1 MQNSPD
7 AFMEH
12 VWYDIVK
19 RFSRIFP
26 PLNRFDVRNILRR
39 APCDVSWERMMQST
53 LGERLQQARQ
63 QSGWSLEDVS
73 GKLNISKEILAGFEA
88 GEFSVKLPEI
98 YARGFFIAYV
108 KLLNLNTST
117 LLAEYETLRGASK
130 KTGFPSLGRLQFET
144 GEETVQDTKVLP
156 ETSENPPKRL
166 KVDFRTALRNRYFI
180 FFAVIGAILLLL
192 FGCRSRKKTPSA
204 DTEAVPS
211 VVDEVEIIPAL
222 TEESATVVTRTEPS
236 MFLPQEADVGAST
249 KTVIDYSP
257 KGVADDLRP
266 TTNRAPSDSVTDMPI
281 EAGAPESVTLV
292 ASAPV
297 QVFVRTERDKKR
309 VFFGTLEAGAR
320 QSVPKEA
327 ALQVSFSEGGNL
339 IIERSDGT
347 AIRPQTSGRG
357 WIRIP

>member
-1 MQNSPD
+1 MPNSPD

-12 VWYDIVK
+12 VRYGTVK

-26 PLNRFDVRNILRR
+26 PLSRFDVRNILRR
-39 APCDVSWERMMQST
+39 APYDVSWERMMQST

-98 YARGFFIAYV
+98 YTRGFFIAYV
-108 KLLNLNTST
+108 KLLNLNTSA
-117 LLAEYETLRGASK
+117 LLAEYETLRGTSK

-144 GEETVQDTKVLP
+144 GEETVQDTEVLP
-156 ETSENPPKRL
+156 DTSENPPKRL
-166 KVDFRTALRNRYFI
+166 KVDFRVALRNRYFI
-180 FFAVIGAILLLL
+180 SFTVVGVVLLLL
-192 FGCRSRKKTPSA
+192 FGCRARKKTPSA
-204 DTEAVPS
+204 DTKAVPS
-211 VVDEVEIIPAL
+211 VVNEVEIIPAL
-222 TEESATVVTRTEPS
+222 TEESATVVTRTEPQ
-236 MFLPQEADVGAST
+236 MFLSQETDVGASS
-249 KTVIDYSP
+249 KTVVDNSP
-257 KGVADDLRP
+257 RWVADDLQ
-266 TTNRAPSDSVTDMPI
+266 TTTDRTLSNSETDMPI
-281 EAGAPESVTLV
+281 GVISSEIITLV
-292 ASAPV
+292 ASGTV
-297 QVFVRTERDKKR
+297 RVFVRTERDKRR

-339 IIERSDGT
+339 VIEHSDGT

>member
-1 MQNSPD
+1 
-7 AFMEH
+7 
-12 VWYDIVK
+12 
-19 RFSRIFP
+19 
-26 PLNRFDVRNILRR
+26 
-39 APCDVSWERMMQST
+39 MQST

-108 KLLNLNTST
+108 KLLNLNISAF
-117 LLAEYETLRGASK
+117 LAEYETLRGTSK
-130 KTGFPSLGRLQFET
+130 KTGFPSLGHLQFET
-144 GEETVQDTKVLP
+144 GEEAVQKDTQALP
-156 ETSENPPKRL
+156 EAPMNSPKRL
-166 KVDFRTALRNRYFI
+166 KVDFRAALRNRYFI

-211 VVDEVEIIPAL
+211 VVNEVEIIPAL
-222 TEESATVVTRTEPS
+222 TEESATVVTRTEPL
-236 MFLPQEADVGAST
+236 MFPPQGTDVGSSS
-249 KTVIDYSP
+249 KTVVDDSP
-257 KGVADDLRP
+257 RWVADDLQP
-266 TTNRAPSDSVTDMPI
+266 TSTLTLSKSETDMSTGVI
-281 EAGAPESVTLV
+281 VSESITLV

>member
-1 MQNSPD
+1 
-7 AFMEH
+7 
-12 VWYDIVK
+12 
-19 RFSRIFP
+19 
-26 PLNRFDVRNILRR
+26 
-39 APCDVSWERMMQST
+39 MQST

-73 GKLNISKEILAGFEA
+73 SKLNISKEILAGFEA

-108 KLLNLNTST
+108 KLLNLNTSA
-117 LLAEYETLRGASK
+117 LLAEYETLTGTSK

-144 GEETVQDTKVLP
+144 GEETVREDTQALP
-156 ETSENPPKRL
+156 EAPMHPPKRL
-166 KVDFRTALRNRYFI
+166 KVDFRAVFRHKYFVPVAI
-180 FFAVIGAILLLL
+180 AGAILLLL
-192 FGCRSRKKTPSA
+192 FGCRSRKKPPSA
-204 DTEAVPS
+204 DTEATSS
-211 VVDEVEIIPAL
+211 VVNEVEIIPAL
-222 TEESATVVTRTEPS
+222 TEESTTVVTRAEPS
-236 MFLPQEADVGAST
+236 MFLTQGGGIGISDKAVDDGSR
-249 KTVIDYSP
+249 
-257 KGVADDLRP
+257 GLVADDLQ
-266 TTNRAPSDSVTDMPI
+266 TTTARVLSKSETDMPMGVI
-281 EAGAPESVTLV
+281 TSETITLV

-297 QVFVRTERDKKR
+297 QVFVRTEQDKKR

>member
-1 MQNSPD
+1 
-7 AFMEH
+7 
-12 VWYDIVK
+12 
-19 RFSRIFP
+19 
-26 PLNRFDVRNILRR
+26 
-39 APCDVSWERMMQST
+39 MQST

-63 QSGWSLEDVS
+63 QLGWSLEDVS

-108 KLLNLNTST
+108 KLLNLNVSAF
-117 LLAEYETLRGASK
+117 LAEYETLRGTSK
-130 KTGFPSLGRLQFET
+130 KTGFPSLGCLQFET
-144 GEETVQDTKVLP
+144 GEEKVQEDTQALP
-156 ETSENPPKRL
+156 EAPTHPPKRL
-166 KVDFRTALRNRYFI
+166 KVDFRAALHNRYFI
-180 FFAVIGAILLLL
+180 SVAVIGAIFLLL
-192 FGCRSRKKTPSA
+192 FGCRSRKKTHSD
-204 DTEAVPS
+204 DTETMPS
-211 VVDEVEIIPAL
+211 VVNEVEIIPAL
-222 TEESATVVTRTEPS
+222 TEESATVVTRTESS

-266 TTNRAPSDSVTDMPI
+266 TTDRAPSDSATDMPI
-281 EAGAPESVTLV
+281 ERVSPESITLV

-297 QVFVRTERDKKR
+297 QVFVRTEQDKKR

>member
-1 MQNSPD
+1 
-7 AFMEH
+7 MEH
-12 VWYDIVK
+12 VRYGTVK

-26 PLNRFDVRNILRR
+26 QLNRFDVRNILRR
-39 APCDVSWERMMQST
+39 VPFDVSWERMMQST

-108 KLLNLNTST
+108 KLLNLNTSA
-117 LLAEYETLRGASK
+117 LLAEYETLTGTSK
-130 KTGFPSLGRLQFET
+130 RTGFPSLGRLQFET
-144 GEETVQDTKVLP
+144 GEETVHDTKVLP

-166 KVDFRTALRNRYFI
+166 KVDFHAVFRHKYFI
-180 FFAVIGAILLLL
+180 SVVIASAVLLLL
-192 FGCRSRKKTPSA
+192 FGCRSRKKTPSP
-204 DTEAVPS
+204 DTEAMPS
-211 VVDEVEIIPAL
+211 VVNEVEIIPAL
-222 TEESATVVTRTEPS
+222 TEESKTVVTRTEPS
-236 MFLPQEADVGAST
+236 MFLTQGGSIGTSD
-249 KTVIDYSP
+249 KIVI
-257 KGVADDLRP
+257 DDLRGSVAEDLQ
-266 TTNRAPSDSVTDMPI
+266 TTAARPFLKSEADMPTGVI
-281 EAGAPESVTLV
+281 SSETITLV
-292 ASAPV
+292 ASGTV
-297 QVFVRTERDKKR
+297 QVFVRTEQDKKR

-339 IIERSDGT
+339 VIERSDGT

>member
-1 MQNSPD
+1 
-7 AFMEH
+7 
-12 VWYDIVK
+12 
-19 RFSRIFP
+19 
-26 PLNRFDVRNILRR
+26 
-39 APCDVSWERMMQST
+39 MQST

-73 GKLNISKEILAGFEA
+73 EKLNISKEILAGFEA
-88 GEFSVKLPEI
+88 NEFAVKLPEI

-108 KLLNLNTST
+108 KLLNLNTSA
-117 LLAEYETLRGASK
+117 LLAEYETLTGTSK
-130 KTGFPSLGRLQFET
+130 KAGFPSLGRLQFET
-144 GEETVQDTKVLP
+144 GEETVREDTQALP
-156 ETSENPPKRL
+156 EAPTHPPKRL
-166 KVDFRTALRNRYFI
+166 KVDFRAVFRHKYFVPVAI
-180 FFAVIGAILLLL
+180 AGAILLLL
-192 FGCRSRKKTPSA
+192 FGCRSRKKPPSA
-204 DTEAVPS
+204 DTEATSS
-211 VVDEVEIIPAL
+211 VVNEVEIIPAL
-222 TEESATVVTRTEPS
+222 TEESTTVVTRTEPS
-236 MFLPQEADVGAST
+236 MFLTQGESIGISDKAVDDGSR
-249 KTVIDYSP
+249 
-257 KGVADDLRP
+257 GLVAEDLQ
-266 TTNRAPSDSVTDMPI
+266 TTTARVLSKSETDMPMGVI
-281 EAGAPESVTLV
+281 SSETVTLV

>member
-1 MQNSPD
+1 
-7 AFMEH
+7 
-12 VWYDIVK
+12 
-19 RFSRIFP
+19 
-26 PLNRFDVRNILRR
+26 
-39 APCDVSWERMMQST
+39 MQST

-98 YARGFFIAYV
+98 YTRGFFIAYV
-108 KLLNLNTST
+108 KLLNLNTSA
-117 LLAEYETLRGASK
+117 LLAEYETLRGTSK
-130 KTGFPSLGRLQFET
+130 KTGFPSLGHLQFET
-144 GEETVQDTKVLP
+144 GEETVQKDTQALP
-156 ETSENPPKRL
+156 EAPMNSPKRL
-166 KVDFRTALRNRYFI
+166 KVDFRAALRNRYFI
-180 FFAVIGAILLLL
+180 FFAVIGAILLFL
-192 FGCRSRKKTPSA
+192 FGCRSRKKTPSV
-204 DTEAVPS
+204 DTESVTSS
-211 VVDEVEIIPAL
+211 VVNEVEIIPAL
-222 TEESATVVTRTEPS
+222 TEESATVVTRTKPL
-236 MFLPQEADVGAST
+236 MFPPQGTDVGSSS
-249 KTVIDYSP
+249 KTVVDDSP
-257 KGVADDLRP
+257 RWVADDLRP
-266 TTNRAPSDSVTDMPI
+266 TVARVPSESVTDMPI

-339 IIERSDGT
+339 IIEHSDGT

>member
-1 MQNSPD
+1 
-7 AFMEH
+7 
-12 VWYDIVK
+12 
-19 RFSRIFP
+19 
-26 PLNRFDVRNILRR
+26 
-39 APCDVSWERMMQST
+39 MMQST

-108 KLLNLNTST
+108 KLLNLNTSAF
-117 LLAEYETLRGASK
+117 LAEYETLTGTSK

-144 GEETVQDTKVLP
+144 GEETVQEDTQALP
-156 ETSENPPKRL
+156 EAPKHPSKRL
-166 KVDFRTALRNRYFI
+166 KIDFRAVFRNRYFVCV
-180 FFAVIGAILLLL
+180 AVIGAILLLL

-204 DTEAVPS
+204 DTEAMPS
-211 VVDEVEIIPAL
+211 VVNEVEIIPAL
-222 TEESATVVTRTEPS
+222 TEESATVVTRTESS
-236 MFLPQEADVGAST
+236 MFLSQETGVGASSN
-249 KTVIDYSP
+249 TVVDDSP
-257 KGVADDLRP
+257 RWVAEGLRP
-266 TTNRAPSDSVTDMPI
+266 TAARVASESVTDMPI
-281 EAGAPESVTLV
+281 EAGAPESITLV

-320 QSVPKEA
+320 QSISKEA

-339 IIERSDGT
+339 IIKRSDGT

>member
-1 MQNSPD
+1 
-7 AFMEH
+7 
-12 VWYDIVK
+12 
-19 RFSRIFP
+19 
-26 PLNRFDVRNILRR
+26 
-39 APCDVSWERMMQST
+39 MQST

-108 KLLNLNTST
+108 KLLNLNTSA
-117 LLAEYETLRGASK
+117 LLAEYETLTGTSQ

-144 GEETVQDTKVLP
+144 GEETVREDTQALP
-156 ETSENPPKRL
+156 EAPMHPPKRL
-166 KVDFRTALRNRYFI
+166 KVDFRAVFRHKYFVPVAI
-180 FFAVIGAILLLL
+180 AGAILLLL
-192 FGCRSRKKTPSA
+192 FGCRSRKKPPSA
-204 DTEAVPS
+204 DTEATSS
-211 VVDEVEIIPAL
+211 VVNEVEIIPAL
-222 TEESATVVTRTEPS
+222 TEESKTVVTRTEPS
-236 MFLPQEADVGAST
+236 MFLSQETDVGVT
-249 KTVIDYSP
+249 GKTVSDNFRGS
-257 KGVADDLRP
+257 VAEDLQTATVR
-266 TTNRAPSDSVTDMPI
+266 TLLKSETDMPMGI
-281 EAGAPESVTLV
+281 TSSETITLV
-292 ASAPV
+292 ASASV

>member
-1 MQNSPD
+1 M
-7 AFMEH
+7 
-12 VWYDIVK
+12 
-19 RFSRIFP
+19 
-26 PLNRFDVRNILRR
+26 
-39 APCDVSWERMMQST
+39 
-53 LGERLQQARQ
+53 QQARQ

-108 KLLNLNTST
+108 KLLNLNTSAF
-117 LLAEYETLRGASK
+117 LAEYETLTGTSK

-144 GEETVQDTKVLP
+144 GEETVQEDTQALP
-156 ETSENPPKRL
+156 EAPKHPSKRL
-166 KVDFRTALRNRYFI
+166 KIDFRAVFRNRYFVCV
-180 FFAVIGAILLLL
+180 AVIGAILLLL

-204 DTEAVPS
+204 DTEAMPS
-211 VVDEVEIIPAL
+211 VVNEVEIIPAL
-222 TEESATVVTRTEPS
+222 TEESATVVTRTESS
-236 MFLPQEADVGAST
+236 MFLSQETGVGASSN
-249 KTVIDYSP
+249 TVVDDSP
-257 KGVADDLRP
+257 RWVAEGLRP
-266 TTNRAPSDSVTDMPI
+266 TAARVASESVTDMPI
-281 EAGAPESVTLV
+281 EAGAPESITLV

-320 QSVPKEA
+320 QSISKEA

-339 IIERSDGT
+339 IIKRSDGT

>member
-1 MQNSPD
+1 M
-7 AFMEH
+7 
-12 VWYDIVK
+12 
-19 RFSRIFP
+19 
-26 PLNRFDVRNILRR
+26 
-39 APCDVSWERMMQST
+39 
-53 LGERLQQARQ
+53 QQARQ

-108 KLLNLNTST
+108 KLLNLNTSAF
-117 LLAEYETLRGASK
+117 LAEYETLRGTSK

-144 GEETVQDTKVLP
+144 GEETVQDTEVLP
-156 ETSENPPKRL
+156 GTSENPPKRL
-166 KVDFRTALRNRYFI
+166 KVDFRAALRNRYFI
-180 FFAVIGAILLLL
+180 SFAVIGAILLLL
-192 FGCRSRKKTPSA
+192 FGCRSRKKTPSI

-211 VVDEVEIIPAL
+211 VVNEVEIIPAL

-236 MFLPQEADVGAST
+236 MFLPQETGVGAST
-249 KTVIDYSP
+249 KTVINHSP
-257 KGVADDLRP
+257 RWIADDLRP
-266 TTNRAPSDSVTDMPI
+266 TSTSALSKSETDIPTDMTSSETI
-281 EAGAPESVTLV
+281 TLV
-292 ASAPV
+292 ASGTV

-309 VFFGTLEAGAR
+309 IFFGTLEAGA
-320 QSVPKEA
+320 QQPIPKEA

>member
-1 MQNSPD
+1 
-7 AFMEH
+7 
-12 VWYDIVK
+12 
-19 RFSRIFP
+19 
-26 PLNRFDVRNILRR
+26 
-39 APCDVSWERMMQST
+39 MQST

-88 GEFSVKLPEI
+88 NEFSVKLPEI

-108 KLLNLNTST
+108 KLLNLNTSA
-117 LLAEYETLRGASK
+117 LLAEYETLTGTSK

-144 GEETVQDTKVLP
+144 GEETVQEDTKALP
-156 ETSENPPKRL
+156 ETPTNAPKRL
-166 KVDFRTALRNRYFI
+166 KVDFRAIFQNRYFTCV
-180 FFAVIGAILLLL
+180 AVIGAILLLL

-204 DTEAVPS
+204 DTKAVPS
-211 VVDEVEIIPAL
+211 VVNEVEIIPAL
-222 TEESATVVTRTEPS
+222 TEESATVVTRTEPQ
-236 MFLPQEADVGAST
+236 MFLSQETDVGASS
-249 KTVIDYSP
+249 KTVVDNSP
-257 KGVADDLRP
+257 RWVADDLQ
-266 TTNRAPSDSVTDMPI
+266 TTTDRTLSNSETDMPI
-281 EAGAPESVTLV
+281 GVISSEIITLV
-292 ASAPV
+292 ASGTV
-297 QVFVRTERDKKR
+297 RVFVRTERDKRR

-339 IIERSDGT
+339 VIEHSDGT

>member
-1 MQNSPD
+1 
-7 AFMEH
+7 
-12 VWYDIVK
+12 
-19 RFSRIFP
+19 
-26 PLNRFDVRNILRR
+26 
-39 APCDVSWERMMQST
+39 
-53 LGERLQQARQ
+53 
-63 QSGWSLEDVS
+63 GWSLEDVS

-192 FGCRSRKKTPSA
+192 FGCRSRKKTPSV
-204 DTEAVPS
+204 DTENVTSS
-211 VVDEVEIIPAL
+211 VVNEVEIIPAL
-222 TEESATVVTRTEPS
+222 TEESATVVTRAEPS
-236 MFLPQEADVGAST
+236 MFLTQGGGIGISDKAVDDGSR
-249 KTVIDYSP
+249 
-257 KGVADDLRP
+257 GLVADDLQ
-266 TTNRAPSDSVTDMPI
+266 TTTVRTLLKSETDMPMGVI
-281 EAGAPESVTLV
+281 SSETVTLV

>member
-1 MQNSPD
+1 
-7 AFMEH
+7 
-12 VWYDIVK
+12 
-19 RFSRIFP
+19 
-26 PLNRFDVRNILRR
+26 
-39 APCDVSWERMMQST
+39 MQST

-63 QSGWSLEDVS
+63 QLGWSLEDVS

-88 GEFSVKLPEI
+88 GKFSVKLPEI

-108 KLLNLNTST
+108 KLLNLNVSAF
-117 LLAEYETLRGASK
+117 LADYETLTGTSK
-130 KTGFPSLGRLQFET
+130 KTGFPSLGCLQFET
-144 GEETVQDTKVLP
+144 GEEKVQEDTQALP
-156 ETSENPPKRL
+156 EAPTHPPKRL
-166 KVDFRTALRNRYFI
+166 KVDFRAALHNRYFI
-180 FFAVIGAILLLL
+180 SVAVIGAIFLLL
-192 FGCRSRKKTPSA
+192 FGCRSRKKTHSA
-204 DTEAVPS
+204 DTETMPS
-211 VVDEVEIIPAL
+211 VVNEVEIIPAL
-222 TEESATVVTRTEPS
+222 TEESATVVTRTESS

-266 TTNRAPSDSVTDMPI
+266 TTDRAPSDSATDMPI
-281 EAGAPESVTLV
+281 ERVSPESITLV

-297 QVFVRTERDKKR
+297 QVFVRTEQDKKR

-339 IIERSDGT
+339 VIERSDGT